1 MRLVIA
7 VAVGFLTAATGGA
20 AAQPEAL
27 SEPLSPDAPATAEA
41 PLERIDRFSAE
52 LVGGM
57 LDTLGLPYTVGQG
70 LYGQP
75 AITVVS
81 TQASDPSGAIRTQ
94 PARPDIGGFEVEFFG
109 CDNAGRCDE
118 MSLVS
123 RYEPDRPTSL
133 TTVNRFNQGTRFTT
147 AYTGPGGELILSMD
161 LSAVGGIGRQATMIM
176 IAIYVYNME
185 SFAQA
190 IGYS

>member
-1 MRLVIA
+1 MRTIFV
-7 VAVGFLTAATGGA
+7 VAIGLMTAMAGGA
-20 AAQPEAL
+20 TAQTGDP
-27 SEPLSPDAPATAEA
+27 SPDLAPQEA
-41 PLERIDRFSAE
+41 NERIDRFSAE
-52 LVGGM
+52 LISE
-57 LDTLGLPYTVGQG
+57 LLETLGLSYTVGQG
-70 LYGQP
+70 EFGQP
-75 AITVVS
+75 EIAVRGTIAAGTTAPVI
-81 TQASDPSGAIRTQ
+81 D
-94 PARPDIGGFEVEFFG
+94 GFDVQFFG
-109 CDNAGRCDE
+109 CDADGRCDE

-123 RYEPDRPTSL
+123 RYQPARPTSL

-147 AYTGPGGELILSMD
+147 AYTGLDGELVLSMD

>member
-1 MRLVIA
+1 MK
-7 VAVGFLTAATGGA
+7 
-20 AAQPEAL
+20 
-27 SEPLSPDAPATAEA
+27 
-41 PLERIDRFSAE
+41 RIDRFTTD
-52 LVGGM
+52 LVGEL
-57 LDTLGLPYTVGQG
+57 LDTLGLRYSVGQG
-70 LYGQP
+70 QYGEP
-75 AITVVS
+75 AITV
-81 TQASDPSGAIRTQ
+81 DGAQDVEATVPIIDR
-94 PARPDIGGFEVEFFG
+94 FEVQFFG
-109 CDNAGRCDE
+109 CDGDGRCDE

-123 RYEPDRPTSL
+123 RYQPERPTSL

-147 AYTGPGGELILSMD
+147 AYTGAEGDLILSMD

>member
-7 VAVGFLTAATGGA
+7 VAIGLLTAATGGA
-20 AAQPEAL
+20 AAQT
-27 SEPLSPDAPATAEA
+27 EPLLPDALEEPA
-41 PLERIDRFSAE
+41 LERIDRFTAE
-52 LVGGM
+52 LIGEM
-57 LDTLGLPYTVGQG
+57 LDTLGLPYTVGHG
-70 LYGQP
+70 PYGQP
-75 AITVVS
+75 AITVIS
-81 TQASDPSGAIRTQ
+81 TQASSPPGGARPEST
-94 PARPDIGGFEVEFFG
+94 RPDIGGFAVEFFG

-118 MSLVS
+118 MSFVS
-123 RYEPDRPTSL
+123 RYEPARPTSL

-147 AYTGPGGELILSMD
+147 AYTGLSGELILSMD

>member
-1 MRLVIA
+1 MTHIKAMAMA
-7 VAVGFLTAATGGA
+7 VAALACLAGPAFAQAELPETG
-20 AAQPEAL
+20 PEV
-27 SEPLSPDAPATAEA
+27 PN
-41 PLERIDRFSAE
+41 ERIDRFTAD
-52 LVGGM
+52 LIGDL
-57 LDTLGLPYTVGQG
+57 LDTLGLRYSVGQG
-70 LYGQP
+70 QYGEP
-75 AITVVS
+75 AITVAG
-81 TQASDPSGAIRTQ
+81 TQDTSATVPSI
-94 PARPDIGGFEVEFFG
+94 DGFEVQFFG
-109 CDNAGRCDE
+109 CDGDGRCDE

-123 RYEPDRPTSL
+123 RYQPARPTSL

-147 AYTGPGGELILSMD
+147 AYTGTEGDLILSMD

>member
-1 MRLVIA
+1 MRTIFVVAIGLMIA
-7 VAVGFLTAATGGA
+7 MSGGA
-20 AAQPEAL
+20 TAQTGD
-27 SEPLSPDAPATAEA
+27 LSPEFAPDLAPQEA
-41 PLERIDRFSAE
+41 NERIDRFSAE
-52 LVGGM
+52 LIGE
-57 LDTLGLPYTVGQG
+57 LLETLGLRYTVGEG
-70 LYGQP
+70 EFGQP
-75 AITVVS
+75 EIAVRGTVAAEPTAPVI
-81 TQASDPSGAIRTQ
+81 D
-94 PARPDIGGFEVEFFG
+94 GFEVQFFG
-109 CDNAGRCDE
+109 CDGDGRCDE

-123 RYEPDRPTSL
+123 SYQPARPTSL

-147 AYTGPGGELILSMD
+147 AYTGVDGELVLSMD

>member
-1 MRLVIA
+1 MKLIIA
-7 VAVGFLTAATGGA
+7 VAIGLLAATMGGA
-20 AAQPEAL
+20 AAQT
-27 SEPLSPDAPATAEA
+27 EPLLPDPLAEA
-41 PLERIDRFSAE
+41 APERIDRFSAE
-52 LVGGM
+52 LVGEM

-70 LYGQP
+70 PYGQP
-75 AITVVS
+75 AITVTS
-81 TQASDPSGAIRTQ
+81 TQASDPPGGLRAES
-94 PARPDIGGFEVEFFG
+94 ARPDIGGFEVEFFG

-123 RYEPDRPTSL
+123 RYEPARPTSL

-147 AYTGPGGELILSMD
+147 AYTGLDGELILSMD
-161 LSAVGGIGRQATMIM
+161 LSAVGGIGRQATMVM

-190 IGYS
+190 IGVS

>member
-1 MRLVIA
+1 MTHIKALTIA
-7 VAVGFLTAATGGA
+7 VAALACLAGPAMAQTGL
-20 AAQPEAL
+20 PETG
-27 SEPLSPDAPATAEA
+27 PDAPN
-41 PLERIDRFSAE
+41 ERIDRFTAE
-52 LVGGM
+52 LVGDL
-57 LDTLGLPYTVGQG
+57 LDTLGLSYSVG
-70 LYGQP
+70 LGQFGEP
-75 AITVVS
+75 AITV
-81 TQASDPSGAIRTQ
+81 DGAQQVETTI
-94 PARPDIGGFEVEFFG
+94 PNIDGFEVQFFG
-109 CDNAGRCDE
+109 CDADGRCDE

-123 RYEPDRPTSL
+123 RYQPERPTSL

-147 AYTGPGGELILSMD
+147 AYSGTDGDLVLSMD

>member
-7 VAVGFLTAATGGA
+7 VAVGILTASMGGA
-20 AAQPEAL
+20 AAQTDPVLPE
-27 SEPLSPDAPATAEA
+27 PANDA

-52 LVGGM
+52 LIGEM

-70 LYGQP
+70 RYGEP
-75 AITVVS
+75 AIAVIS
-81 TQASDPSGAIRTQ
+81 TQASDPPGGERTA
-94 PARPDIGGFEVEFFG
+94 PRRPDIGGFAVEFYG
-109 CDNAGRCDE
+109 CDDAGRCDE
-118 MSLVS
+118 MSLIS
-123 RYEPDRPTSL
+123 RYEPARPTSL

-147 AYTGPGGELILSMD
+147 AYTGLGGELILSMD